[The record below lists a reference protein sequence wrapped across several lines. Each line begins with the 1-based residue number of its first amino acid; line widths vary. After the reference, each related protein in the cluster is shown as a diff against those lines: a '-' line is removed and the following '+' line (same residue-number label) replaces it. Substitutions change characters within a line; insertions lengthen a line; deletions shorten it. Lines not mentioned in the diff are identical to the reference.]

1 MAFLQDVFKDS
12 GVPTYT
18 FVEPNEYIKIV
29 VTLST
34 KGRCLVVEGPS
45 GIGKTTC
52 VLKALEYLGM
62 GDSIQLLTP
71 RKKKDILSIE
81 KILDNNE
88 NIGTVIIDDFHLL
101 SIENKNRLSD
111 LMKTIADEDR
121 EDVKLVLIGINRA
134 GDSLVSLAPD
144 LNNRI
149 TTVKFEVN
157 PDSKILELI
166 EKGEVALNARIK
178 YREQI
183 VRRSNGSF
191 HIAQLICKELCI
203 IERVIMTQDNKK
215 ELNTDI
221 NYVVDKIMT
230 DLSRVFEVKAR
241 EFAIGSRLRSSGR
254 APYFHLLYWLSE
266 SKDWTIRMADIYLKY
281 PTHKASISQV
291 ADKGF
296 LYKLINNSENIKSVI
311 HYDEYSKVLTVEEA
325 NSVFRDSKETVVNF
339 IVTELQEAI
348 RDLPVT
354 RPNEDY
360 GRITK
365 GGALGIL
372 GRVFLAEK
380 RWEEAKDTYKQ
391 IMNLGVYEIDPR
403 FSDLFI
409 EKGENSK
416 EFLLVSKRTQDLY
429 TNSIQLVCQGF
440 TWGGWHHFSPYNELV
455 EEFCCIDGLPIH
467 ESPLFDPEKP
477 YENRD
482 PRLLKTVFV
491 DNVSVF
497 KGILYIAHPDS
508 NPSIYMDQLLRR
520 PWSGYAVRKFCDESY
535 EGNLNSYGCDFPM
548 IRYAEVLLSYLEANI
563 ESGSPITQHLLDET
577 INRVRGREEIK
588 MPSVTETNPDK
599 LTTILRRERRVE
611 LAWEGLRLFDLFRWR
626 TAHIYLRTRFH
637 GMKDCSAK
645 DAPTYTTV
653 PVDENGYYLIDE
665 TFFREDVD
673 YLWPIPQTERDVNK
687 NLTQNY
693 GY

>member
-1 MAFLQDVFKDS
+1 MKVMRIYGFISIILAFGLMGCDS
-12 GVPTYT
+12 LLDKNPLDC
-18 FVEPNEYIKIV
+18 
-29 VTLST
+29 LST
-34 KGRCLVVEGPS
+34 ETFW
-45 GIGKTTC
+45 KTESDAK
-52 VLKALEYLGM
+52 LALTGVYQT
-62 GDSIQLLTP
+62 DKLTG
-71 RKKKDILSIE
+71 S
-81 KILDNNE
+81 
-88 NIGTVIIDDFHLL
+88 
-101 SIENKNRLSD
+101 
-111 LMKTIADEDR
+111 
-121 EDVKLVLIGINRA
+121 
-134 GDSLVSLAPD
+134 
-144 LNNRI
+144 
-149 TTVKFEVN
+149 TTVKTIYDLWNQDTYLRFFEASTDN
-157 PDSKILELI
+157 GFDKDYN
-166 EKGEVALNARIK
+166 VA
-178 YREQI
+178 
-183 VRRSNGSF
+183 
-191 HIAQLICKELCI
+191 
-203 IERVIMTQDNKK
+203 
-215 ELNTDI
+215 DI
-221 NYVVDKIMT
+221 NSGDLTASFARTAELWATSYQKIIKCNNFLENI
-230 DLSRVFEVKAR
+230 DRVEMDIEEMKVMKAEVKS
-241 EFAIGSRLRSSGR
+241 IR
-254 APYFHLLYWLSE
+254 AYNYFWLS
-266 SKDWTIRMADIYLKY
+266 
-281 PTHKASISQV
+281 
-291 ADKGF
+291 F
-296 LYKLINNSENIKSVI
+296 LWGDVPLVT
-311 HYDEYSKVLTVEEA
+311 KVLTVDEA

-372 GRVFLAEK
+372 GRVFSAEK

-637 GMKDCSAK
+637 GMKVCSAK